1 MAVVTVAEEAPG
13 LQTRRYVKATAAFKL
28 LKQEEVRKAM
38 NLKEAELKA
47 EETRAA
53 EGRAAEDSGRQ
64 RRHAKSMTWEEVES
78 L

>member
-1 MAVVTVAEEAPG
+1 M
-13 LQTRRYVKATAAFKL
+13 KATAAFKL
-28 LKQEEVRKAM
+28 LKQDSEVRKAM